1 MVVVLL
7 LMWNVVGPFKTG
19 NLDDW
24 EEVEEIRESHVR
36 KSNPVMSVIVI
47 RVECTREV
55 DTETIVVKIDTEII
69 EEWTIEEE
77 ETIEEGMID
86 TGTIE
91 GEIDVMT
98 DTAAAAD
105 VDTDRD
111 RDPEN
116 EVDIV
121 GAVVIV
127 VKLIMN
133 AL

>member
-36 KSNPVMSVIVI
+36 KSNPVMCVIVI
-47 RVECTREV
+47 QVECTRD
-55 DTETIVVKIDTEII
+55 DTETIVVKIDTEMI
-69 EEWTIEEE
+69 EE
-77 ETIEEGMID
+77 ETIEEETIVVKID
-86 TGTIE
+86 TETIE

-98 DTAAAAD
+98 DTAAAAAD

-127 VKLIMN
+127 VEKI
-133 AL
+133 

>member
-1 MVVVLL
+1 MGVVLL

-24 EEVEEIRESHVR
+24 GEVEEIRESHVQ

-47 RVECTREV
+47 QVECTREV
-55 DTETIVVKIDTEII
+55 DTETIVVKIDTELI
-69 EEWTIEEE
+69 EEGTIEEE
-77 ETIEEGMID
+77 ETIVEID
-86 TGTIE
+86 TETIE

>member
-36 KSNPVMSVIVI
+36 KSNQVMSVIVI
-47 RVECTREV
+47 QVECTREV
-55 DTETIVVKIDTEII
+55 DTETIDVKIDTEMI
-69 EEWTIEEE
+69 EEGTIEEE
-77 ETIEEGMID
+77 ETIVEID
-86 TGTIE
+86 TETIE

-98 DTAAAAD
+98 DTAAAD
-105 VDTDRD
+105 VDTDQD